1 MKANDPGQDPQS
13 MIPGLD
19 AAALSVRNFAT
30 ETQRSL
36 RLASDEYR
44 RAAASGR
51 DFGRVVAG
59 AFDDVA
65 LKGRSLSA
73 TLKSLALDMARLVLQ
88 NATQSLATS
97 LTSSLGSAFGS
108 MVASADGNVFS
119 GGRVKPFAKGGV
131 LSSPMLFPL
140 QGGMGLAGEA
150 GPEAIMPLARGSDGR
165 LGVAAGGGQ
174 GATHIVFNVQASDAA
189 SFMRSQSQIA
199 ALLTRLST
207 RGQRNM

>member
-1 MKANDPGQDPQS
+1 MNTHDGGQDPQS
-13 MIPGLD
+13 LSLGLD
-19 AAALSVRNFAT
+19 QAALSARNFAA

-36 RLASDEYR
+36 RVASDEYR

-51 DFGRVVAG
+51 DFGRVVSG
-59 AFDDVA
+59 AFEDVA

-97 LTSSLGSAFGS
+97 LTSSLGSSFGS
-108 MVASADGNVFS
+108 LVASADGNVFS
-119 GGRVKPFAKGGV
+119 GGRVKAFAKGGV
-131 LSSPMLFPL
+131 LASPMLFPL

-150 GPEAIMPLARGSDGR
+150 GPEAIMPLQRGSDGR

-174 GATHIVFNVQASDAA
+174 GATHIVFNVQANDAA

-199 ALLTRLST
+199 AMLTRLSA